1 MKVLVSAASRHGAT
15 SEIAKAIADALT
27 TEGIEAE
34 VRRPEEVASLASYD
48 GIVLGSGV
56 YAGRWLG
63 PVKQL
68 IERESAALA
77 TKPVWL
83 FSSGPLGD
91 PLKPQAGP
99 RGRRAP
105 AEADGCRRPPRLR
118 RQDRQAPAR
127 DRREGDLRGRARAR
141 RRLPALAGDHRMGGG
156 HRRCD
161 AGQGRPGRTRMT
173 RERRAGRAGKP
184 EGVTP

>member
-15 SEIAKAIADALT
+15 TEIAKAIADALSAK
-27 TEGIEAE
+27 GIETE
-34 VRRPEEVASLASYD
+34 IRRPEEVASVSAYD

-68 IERESAALA
+68 IEREAATLA

-91 PLKPQAGP
+91 PLKPEHDPEDVELMLKRTHAVGHRTFAGKIDE
-99 RGRRAP
+99 RKLGIAEKAILAVVRAP
-105 AEADGCRRPPRLR
+105 GGDFRPWPAISEWATDIAEAM
-118 RQDRQAPAR
+118 
-127 DRREGDLRGRARAR
+127 RARIA
-141 RRLPALAGDHRMGGG
+141 
-156 HRRCD
+156 
-161 AGQGRPGRTRMT
+161 
-173 RERRAGRAGKP
+173 
-184 EGVTP
+184 